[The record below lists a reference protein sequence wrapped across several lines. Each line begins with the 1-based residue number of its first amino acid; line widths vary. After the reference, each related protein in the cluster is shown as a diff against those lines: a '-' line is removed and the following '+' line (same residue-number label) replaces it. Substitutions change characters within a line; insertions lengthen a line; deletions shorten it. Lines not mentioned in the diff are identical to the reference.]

1 MLAIVIMIF
10 KLSLFVYGIMIIPFF
25 TVLFLFGIAIGVFG
39 SALVL
44 HFGPASEWFIWP
56 LPALISPF
64 VGVLYP
70 VSTLPAWMQSVAHVL
85 PPSYVFEGLRTIVA
99 GKGFSGGTLVIGAL
113 LAVVYIILAYLF
125 FVKVYK
131 RSLRTGQLVRYNAEN
146 LG

>member
-1 MLAIVIMIF
+1 
-10 KLSLFVYGIMIIPFF
+10 
-25 TVLFLFGIAIGVFG
+25 VLFLFGIAIGVFG

-131 RSLRTGQLVRYNAEN
+131 RSLRKWSLDPVHCSRISVIMTKS
-146 LG
+146 